1 MGFRLRKER
10 PLHNNAGSESCG
22 CRFNSN
28 EKKMADEEI
37 KILIVGDRAVF
48 IEFANKISPE
58 INRKVHIMA
67 SIIEKEKIEGI
78 IEIVPTYRSLSIYY
92 DPLKIELDN
101 LLEKLEEVKSSPDEI
116 KIPSP
121 KIIEIPTVYGG
132 KYGQDLEFVAKYNNL
147 SQEEVIKIHSG
158 RNYLVYMFGF
168 SPGFTYLGGMDER
181 IATPRLK
188 TPRIKI
194 AGGSVGIAEKQTGIY
209 PLESPGG
216 WRLIGRTPLK
226 LFNPDKEPPVPFLPG
241 DYLKFTPISEE
252 EYLTQI

>member
-1 MGFRLRKER
+1 MPE
-10 PLHNNAGSESCG
+10 
-22 CRFNSN
+22 
-28 EKKMADEEI
+28 EEI
-37 KILIVGDRAVF
+37 KNLIVGDRAVF

-67 SIIEKEKIEGI
+67 SAIEKKKIEGI
-78 IEIVPTYRSLSIYY
+78 VEIVPTYRSLSIYY
-92 DPLKIELDN
+92 DPLKIELNN
-101 LLEKLEEVKSSPDEI
+101 LLEKLEKIKNSLGKT

-121 KIIEIPTVYGG
+121 RVIEIPTVYGG
-132 KYGQDLEFVAKYNNL
+132 EYGPDLKFVAKHNSL

-158 RNYLVYMFGF
+158 KNYLVYMFGF

-188 TPRIKI
+188 TPRVKI

-226 LFNPDKEPPVPFLPG
+226 LFNPDKEPLVPFLPG

-252 EYLTQI
+252 EYSTQIRQSG